1 MSACKLESRA
11 RRADVPEFEMA
22 CFAFEAS
29 FALPAAVYLLMNVLT
44 VIAARLLW
52 GTSAQEHGQFGQQA
66 GDAWKLAVKP

>member
-1 MSACKLESRA
+1 
-11 RRADVPEFEMA
+11 MA